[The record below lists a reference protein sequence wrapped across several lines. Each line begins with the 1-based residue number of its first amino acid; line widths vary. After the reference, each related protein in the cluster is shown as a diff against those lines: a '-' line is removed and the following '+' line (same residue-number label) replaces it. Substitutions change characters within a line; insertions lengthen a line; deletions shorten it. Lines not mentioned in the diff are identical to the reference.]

1 MVMFIT
7 YDDLLSL
14 PSMEEVKVIAGENGL
29 YRGIRWTQVLEFD
42 EIEEWVGKGALVWIT
57 GVAFKTWKLP
67 LVKVVEQ
74 AIHAQASGVVVCLG
88 PYIREFSQEVLD
100 LCNEKNFP
108 LLQAPKKIKIVEVSY
123 QIAEM
128 IFSSQKRQDKVN
140 LIINDIYMN
149 QVTENTCHLM
159 ESIAFCGK
167 WYQCVGIRSADENCD
182 SGMSMINNLLTNYLE
197 KMSCQVMSYEEENR
211 ISLILAFEN
220 ELAVKGHL
228 LENMAEKAEQT
239 MENAGLYITAGNP
252 VEDPHMLGNSMKEA
266 IYTYEIVKH
275 RSERKKVVRYQDL
288 GIHRLLQAQDIKEEK
303 SRFKQDYLGDLLLPQ
318 KKELL
323 DTLKCYIRS
332 GQNMKL
338 SAQQMFIHLNTM
350 KYRIHKIEQLLDRS
364 LKDVDVVNNIYIA
377 LAILEAEETV

>member
-1 MVMFIT
+1 MFIT
-7 YDDLLSL
+7 YDNLLSL
-14 PSMEEVKVIAGENGL
+14 PSMKEVKVVAGAEGL

-100 LCNEKNFP
+100 LCNEKKFP

-159 ESIAFCGK
+159 ESIDFRGR
-167 WYQCVGIRSADENCD
+167 WYQCVVVRSTEENGI
-182 SGMSMINNLLTNYLE
+182 SGIGLVNNIFTNYLE
-197 KMSCQVMSYEEENR
+197 KMSCQVMVYEEENR
-211 ISLILAFEN
+211 LSLILASED
-220 ELAVKGHL
+220 EPDTKGRL
-228 LENMAEKAEQT
+228 LENMAQRAEKEIAKAEF
-239 MENAGLYITAGNP
+239 YITAGNP
-252 VEDPHMLGNSMKEA
+252 VEDPHGLAGSMKEA
-266 IYTYEIVKH
+266 FYTYEIVKH
-275 RSERKKVVRYQDL
+275 RAEKKLVFRYQDL
-288 GIHRLLQAQDIKEEK
+288 GIHRLLQAQDIQEEK
-303 SRFKQDYLGDLLLPQ
+303 KRFKQDYLGDLLLPQ
-318 KKELL
+318 NKELL
-323 DTLKCYIRS
+323 DTLEVYIRN
-332 GQNMKL
+332 GQNLKA
-338 SAQQMFIHLNTM
+338 SAQRMYIHLNTM
-350 KYRIHKIEQLLDRS
+350 KYRIHKIEQLLEQS

-377 LAILEAEETV
+377 LAILEEEGTV